1 MKQYK
6 KKVKKKKKNHI
17 SDEIVP
23 TKHDKIGNINFYSEE
38 VAKEIIEKLIS
49 LTISS
54 NFKNKVEKQFNDFCL
69 DEFLKKINNLIQI
82 YHIDHETD
90 DFNCSDNI
98 LSKIKY
104 QKTDENK
111 KRYKINKHEK
121 ALNQRNNCANEV
133 LFDIANINK
142 DEAIE
147 MYVRHKK
154 IDDYLNKSN
163 YIENNLDLVKRNK
176 IQFDIK
182 IKDNNFWG
190 VIPQPKTF
198 NIDRTSVKFNV
209 LKTQKDNSNKIIE
222 NENNSSKKNN
232 ISSIKKNYS
241 LFLSKKSTVFQD
253 KNKKDDN
260 DEILKKNTKYKPI
273 LEMPYIEL
281 PEDENIKYKE
291 NEEIKQIRKKTLELL
306 IEKEEELKKNNK
318 MKNNKT
324 SNQNQ
329 IIKGKFC
336 TDSEG
341 KIVMIKEINPE
352 SLLKEFWPITSNQKE
367 ILSGKS
373 HQTIQKETYLLE
385 QKAKKNIAYSNGMN
399 PIIINNNMFYNKDNI
414 KNNEKKNSKY
424 KINDNINMFK
434 EEMFNIQP
442 PSLGYLSPKSERVEP
457 SGSNFK
463 IINPSVGV
471 NIKEKN
477 QTKTGGINFYETF
490 HKFSINDFNKTLHDT
505 LEWETKTKL
514 KGNYSNNF
522 NKNIIKEEI
531 NFQNDK
537 NVNKDKLFRKT
548 FSGGFKNRKNIL
560 KSNSDLFKINQKSPI
575 LKEILLKDVDI
586 NINLTKKFGKSL
598 SNENIFDRNIKSP
611 TGRMDN
617 NDRKRFN
624 YEMINE
630 FNKELIMGN
639 YQFNKSKKPFL
650 PKLPPKI
657 KSAYPNLLKNYN
669 NFNKTTNNFYRTR
682 KKKNIIDLLTNF
694 SNPSSANNKKRRIFS
709 PLKDNK

>member
-1 MKQYK
+1 
-6 KKVKKKKKNHI
+6 
-17 SDEIVP
+17 
-23 TKHDKIGNINFYSEE
+23 
-38 VAKEIIEKLIS
+38 
-49 LTISS
+49 
-54 NFKNKVEKQFNDFCL
+54 
-69 DEFLKKINNLIQI
+69 
-82 YHIDHETD
+82 
-90 DFNCSDNI
+90 
-98 LSKIKY
+98 
-104 QKTDENK
+104 
-111 KRYKINKHEK
+111 
-121 ALNQRNNCANEV
+121 
-133 LFDIANINK
+133 
-142 DEAIE
+142 
-147 MYVRHKK
+147 MYVKHKK
-154 IDDYLNKSN
+154 IDDYLNKSS

-198 NIDRTSVKFNV
+198 NIDRTSVKFNA

-222 NENNSSKKNN
+222 NENNSSKQNN
-232 ISSIKKNYS
+232 ISSIKKKYS

-253 KNKKDDN
+253 KNKKDDT
-260 DEILKKNTKYKPI
+260 DEILKRNTKYKPI

-306 IEKEEELKKNNK
+306 LEKVEELKKNNK

-329 IIKGKFC
+329 KIKGKFC

-352 SLLKEFWPITSNQKE
+352 SLLKEFWPITSHQKE
-367 ILSGKS
+367 ILPGKS

-385 QKAKKNIAYSNGMN
+385 QKAKKNIAFNNGMT

-414 KNNEKKNSKY
+414 RNNEKKNSKY

-442 PSLGYLSPKSERVEP
+442 PSLTYLSPKNERIEP

-537 NVNKDKLFRKT
+537 NVKKDKLFRKT

-560 KSNSDLFKINQKSPI
+560 KSNSDLFTINQKSPV

-586 NINLTKKFGKSL
+586 NINLTKNFGKSL

-611 TGRMDN
+611 TGRMAN
-617 NDRKRFN
+617 NDRKRLN
-624 YEMINE
+624 YDMINE

-657 KSAYPNLLKNYN
+657 RSAFPNLLKNYN

-682 KKKNIIDLLTNF
+682 QKKNMIDLLTNF
-694 SNPSSANNKKRRIFS
+694 SNPSSANNKKKRIFS